1 MVLVEGS
8 VFQNIKATVETPHAG
23 QLFTS
28 PDANTNAQCAK
39 ALGRSC
45 VANVYGSSGVVTGKD
60 TGFLSNF
67 KGKHIAGAGG
77 TTDAE
82 NVQVSAGFGTI

>member
-8 VFQNIKATVETPHAG
+8 VFQNIRAIVETPHAG

-45 VANVYGSSGVVTGKD
+45 VVNAYGSSGVLTGKD

-67 KGKHIAGAGG
+67 KGKHIAGAASAN
-77 TTDAE
+77 DAK